1 MHFEFRTLLVSLFL
15 SFIYLLLLF
24 FVSFPFWFIFYIISL
39 LFEFALFSVSLLFV
53 RLWRARCI
61 RSYYIPPSNDRNID
75 DGGPSALV
83 CPLLS
88 LKVDLLFVRCLLC
101 LCVVPNLLYVCEY
114 IKFYEGPTTNPQAQR
129 QIDLSVEAGRA
140 RDPAVSI
147 DITAP
152 FWELGLREL
161 LLLLLRRKPAEK
173 KKKAPRALAQFS
185 LRRAP
190 HARSN
195 SP

>member
-1 MHFEFRTLLVSLFL
+1 M
-15 SFIYLLLLF
+15 
-24 FVSFPFWFIFYIISL
+24 
-39 LFEFALFSVSLLFV
+39 
-53 RLWRARCI
+53 
-61 RSYYIPPSNDRNID
+61 
-75 DGGPSALV
+75 
-83 CPLLS
+83 
-88 LKVDLLFVRCLLC
+88 
-101 LCVVPNLLYVCEY
+101 VPNLLYVCEY

-173 KKKAPRALAQFS
+173 KKKGPESLGAVLSEASATRALQLS
-185 LRRAP
+185 LKLDSRLLFFFVMRL
-190 HARSN
+190 
-195 SP
+195 